1 MKESIITRINQTKLT
16 KKEREIADHILQ
28 NLNTTAFLSGIQ
40 LAKETQVS
48 ATLITRFIQKLG
60 YSKFPEFKND
70 LEELYR
76 KTNTPYEVFQN
87 FMANSEDDDISNHSI
102 AQDIQNITTMKNI
115 LQKEAFDIIVEAIEQ
130 ADTVYLAAMFASEA
144 VTQIFSYHLNRLKKP
159 FVLLSGVGI
168 SKQIEYSSISSSD
181 ILICVSSQRILREV
195 RDVAIYAVSQGIK
208 TVAITDSPTNPL
220 ATACDYFLLTPVTG
234 SVFDYSLTAPITM
247 VNAIVNTLAAKYPN
261 KLSAELETIEKRW
274 NDKNL
279 FCT

>member
-1 MKESIITRINQTKLT
+1 LKESIITRINQTKLT